1 MKMLAFLIDR
11 LLLVGA
17 GAVCAAL
24 AWLFWW
30 YFQARAF
37 DIFATATVVML
48 FAENWRLRRALRDKQ
63 R

>member
-1 MKMLAFLIDR
+1 MKMLAFLMDR

-17 GAVCAAL
+17 GLVCAAV

-37 DIFATATVVML
+37 DILAGSTLVML
-48 FAENWRLRRALRDKQ
+48 LVENWRLRRALREKH